1 MIVGVVCRV
10 FNLFAVRFYEQSVKE
25 TVGDKV
31 LSRWLST
38 NCIQVVNR
46 DIPVRISKDRNL
58 PVRHDTQPDRLSVC
72 TSYGR

>member
-46 DIPVRISKDRNL
+46 DIPVRISKDKV
-58 PVRHDTQPDRLSVC
+58 PSDTDDPKL
-72 TSYGR
+72 TLN